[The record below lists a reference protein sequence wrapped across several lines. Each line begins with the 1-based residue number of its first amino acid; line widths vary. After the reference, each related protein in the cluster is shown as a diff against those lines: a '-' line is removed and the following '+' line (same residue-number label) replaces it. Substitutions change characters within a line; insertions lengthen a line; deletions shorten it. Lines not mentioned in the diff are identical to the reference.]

1 MANIDP
7 AVEHLVTD
15 SGAIDA
21 TPTTMWDLTVDGAH
35 SFFVGQGAVLVHNCG
50 GGLPPDTVIVHGGSS
65 IPGEPGFSAM

>member
-1 MANIDP
+1 
-7 AVEHLVTD
+7 
-15 SGAIDA
+15 
-21 TPTTMWDLTVDGAH
+21 MWDLTVDGAH